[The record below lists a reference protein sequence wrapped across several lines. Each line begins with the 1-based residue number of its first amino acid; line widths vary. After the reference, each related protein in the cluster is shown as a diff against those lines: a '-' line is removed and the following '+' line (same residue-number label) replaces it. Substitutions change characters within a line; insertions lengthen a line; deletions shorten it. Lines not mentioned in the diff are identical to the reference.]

1 MRGAHAGRKPAFC
14 RYFRSA
20 LGRTRTCDLLI
31 RSQTLYPAELR
42 AQRAYSYD
50 TVEGA
55 DTQGVGKGW
64 ALYSFPKILI
74 VAQNG
79 VVSGVVSVSIL
90 LVIGNDEER
99 LHLRRALAG
108 EGWRVIP
115 AGTGA
120 QARQMADRQ
129 SFEVAV
135 VDNRLPDERG
145 FQVISAVQGPTVS
158 TVALLRDEDTM
169 DRIVGIELGADYY
182 MRSPVNPRELVARVK
197 QILRKRERTRDGD
210 SGRIYVGDLEI
221 DPDIV
226 EVRKGDREVQLS
238 PREFQLLYTLAKSP
252 GRVFPRG
259 TLLRQVWGEDEYID
273 ERTVNVYVQRLRTKL
288 GDNGL
293 IETVRGFGYRLVR
306 PS

>member
-1 MRGAHAGRKPAFC
+1 M
-14 RYFRSA
+14 
-20 LGRTRTCDLLI
+20 
-31 RSQTLYPAELR
+31 
-42 AQRAYSYD
+42 
-50 TVEGA
+50 
-55 DTQGVGKGW
+55 
-64 ALYSFPKILI
+64 
-74 VAQNG
+74 
-79 VVSGVVSVSIL
+79 
-90 LVIGNDEER
+90 
-99 LHLRRALAG
+99 
-108 EGWRVIP
+108 IP

-197 QILRKRERTRDGD
+197 QILRKRDSVGVGS
-210 SGRIYVGDLEI
+210 SGRLYVGELEI
-221 DPDIV
+221 DPELV
-226 EVRKGDREVQLS
+226 EVRKGGREVHLS
-238 PREFQLLYTLAKSP
+238 PREFKLLYTLARSP

-259 TLLRQVWGEDEYID
+259 ALLRQVWGEDEYID
-273 ERTVNVYVQRLRTKL
+273 ERTVNVYVQRLRAKL
-288 GDNGL
+288 DDRTDEPKL

-306 PS
+306 PG

>member
-1 MRGAHAGRKPAFC
+1 MIPSRRSMLKVARGFRGGRVYSP
-14 RYFRSA
+14 
-20 LGRTRTCDLLI
+20 DLAP
-31 RSQTLYPAELR
+31 SK
-42 AQRAYSYD
+42 QR
-50 TVEGA
+50 E
-55 DTQGVGKGW
+55 
-64 ALYSFPKILI
+64 
-74 VAQNG
+74 
-79 VVSGVVSVSIL
+79 SGVVSSVVSASIL
-90 LVIGNDEER
+90 LVIGDDEER
-99 LHLRRALAG
+99 LHLRRALSG

-120 QARQMADRQ
+120 QARQMAGRQ
-129 SFEVAV
+129 GFEVAV

-145 FQVISAVQGPTVS
+145 FQLISAVQGPNVS

-197 QILRKRERTRDGD
+197 QILRKRDHAIGEDESPSRL
-210 SGRIYVGDLEI
+210 YVGDLEI
-221 DPDIV
+221 DPDVV
-226 EVRKGDREVQLS
+226 EVLKGDREVQLS

-252 GRVFPRG
+252 GRVFPRA

-288 GDNGL
+288 GDNGV

>member
-1 MRGAHAGRKPAFC
+1 M
-14 RYFRSA
+14 SA
-20 LGRTRTCDLLI
+20 
-31 RSQTLYPAELR
+31 
-42 AQRAYSYD
+42 
-50 TVEGA
+50 
-55 DTQGVGKGW
+55 
-64 ALYSFPKILI
+64 
-74 VAQNG
+74 
-79 VVSGVVSVSIL
+79 SIL
-90 LVIGNDEER
+90 LVIGEDEER
-99 LHLRRALAG
+99 LHLRRALSG

-145 FQVISAVQGPTVS
+145 FQVISSVQKPGVS

-197 QILRKRERTRDGD
+197 QILRKRERGADD
-210 SGRIYVGDLEI
+210 ESPGRLFVGDLEI

-226 EVRKGDREVQLS
+226 EVRKGGKEVQLS
-238 PREFQLLYTLAKSP
+238 PREFTLLYTLAKSP
-252 GRVFPRG
+252 GRVFPRSS
-259 TLLRQVWGEDEYID
+259 LLRQVWGEEEYID
-273 ERTVNVYVQRLRTKL
+273 ERTVNVYVQRLRAKL
-288 GDNGL
+288 GDKL

-306 PS
+306 PD

>member
-1 MRGAHAGRKPAFC
+1 VR
-14 RYFRSA
+14 
-20 LGRTRTCDLLI
+20 LV
-31 RSQTLYPAELR
+31 
-42 AQRAYSYD
+42 YD
-50 TVEGA
+50 TAGEADAQGA
-55 DTQGVGKGW
+55 GKPG
-64 ALYSFPKILI
+64 ILFSGLSEHRE
-74 VAQNG
+74 NG
-79 VVSGVVSVSIL
+79 VVSGVVSASIL
-90 LVIGNDEER
+90 LVIGDDEER
-99 LHLRRALAG
+99 LHLRRALSG

-120 QARQMADRQ
+120 QARQMAARQ

-145 FQVISAVQGPTVS
+145 FQVISAVQGPNVS

-197 QILRKRERTRDGD
+197 QILRKREHAGAE
-210 SGRIYVGDLEI
+210 SPGRLYVGDLEI

>member
-1 MRGAHAGRKPAFC
+1 MPLARVRERGDGGTV
-14 RYFRSA
+14 SA
-20 LGRTRTCDLLI
+20 
-31 RSQTLYPAELR
+31 A
-42 AQRAYSYD
+42 
-50 TVEGA
+50 
-55 DTQGVGKGW
+55 
-64 ALYSFPKILI
+64 
-74 VAQNG
+74 
-79 VVSGVVSVSIL
+79 IL
-90 LVIGNDEER
+90 LVIGEDEER
-99 LHLRRALAG
+99 MRLRRALAG

-145 FQVISAVQGPTVS
+145 FQLISKVQKPGVY

-197 QILRKRERTRDGD
+197 QILRRRDSQGKD
-210 SGRIYVGDLEI
+210 DAPSRLYVGDLEI
-221 DPDIV
+221 DPDLV
-226 EVRKGDREVQLS
+226 EVKKDGQPVKLS
-238 PREFQLLYTLAKSP
+238 PREFKLLHALAKSP

-259 TLLRQVWGEDEYID
+259 SLLRQVWGEDEFID

-288 GDNGL
+288 GDNTDKPKL

-306 PS
+306 PPGA